1 MGFKAVVLEFNIKL
15 FVFCKQSLFTI
26 LLIEQLNSNCY
37 IKERYVN
44 FYSVFLCF
52 LSTDDSR
59 VHFTQSIVAA
69 IGVKPWRVTQP
80 TYIQLFDWQNGCGGS
95 S

>member
-1 MGFKAVVLEFNIKL
+1 MWTFIQFSSASWALMTAEFI
-15 FVFCKQSLFTI
+15 S
-26 LLIEQLNSNCY
+26 
-37 IKERYVN
+37 
-44 FYSVFLCF
+44 
-52 LSTDDSR
+52 
-59 VHFTQSIVAA
+59 HSIVAA